1 MHYTLAHGTA
11 NDFVV
16 LPDLDD
22 AVELTAGLAEALAER
37 RRGLGA
43 DGVIRIGAPPPEQRD
58 AQVFMDHRNAD
69 GSHAE
74 MCGNGV
80 RVVAKHVVDHGLV
93 SPDPD
98 AVVRVATRAGTKAVR
113 VAERDGAGRVTAVT
127 VDMGPPELD
136 PARVPFV
143 ADDALAVRH
152 PVELH
157 GEAAA
162 TAGSDHLDVAVVSM
176 GNPHAVVSIA
186 TVDTAPVGVL
196 GPAIEAHPRFPNGV
210 NVGFVEVVDDGHVN
224 LRVFERG
231 VGETAACGTGACA
244 AVVALQRDG
253 QVADRVAVALPGG
266 TLTIEHRPGGS
277 VMMTG
282 PAIEVAHGE
291 LDPAW
296 LASALPAPSPAAN

>member
-1 MHYTLAHGTA
+1 MQYTLAHGTA

-22 AVELTAGLAEALAER
+22 AVELTASLAEALADR
-37 RRGLGA
+37 RRGLGG
-43 DGVIRIGAPPPEQRD
+43 DGVIRIGAPPPDQRD

-98 AVVRVATRAGTKAVR
+98 GVLRVATRAGTKAVR
-113 VAERDGAGRVTAVT
+113 VAERAPDGRVSAVT
-127 VDMGPPELD
+127 VDMGPPEYD

-143 ADDALAVRH
+143 ADDAQAIRH

-162 TAGSDHLDVAVVSM
+162 TAGSDHLDVGVVSM
-176 GNPHAVVSIA
+176 GNPHAIVPVA
-186 TVDTAPVGVL
+186 DVQTAPVDVL

-210 NVGFVEVVDDGHVN
+210 NVGFVETIDAAHVK

-253 QVADRVAVALPGG
+253 VLAEQVAVTLPGG
-266 TLTIEHRPGGS
+266 TLTITHRPGGS
-277 VMMTG
+277 VLMTG
-282 PAIEVAHGE
+282 PAVEVAHGQ
-291 LDPAW
+291 LDRAW
-296 LASALPAPSPAAN
+296 LVSATSTLSPAAS